1 MEILE
6 LCILPINRTNI
17 MYGARIN
24 YKKSMK
30 FLLVLVDKGLINP
43 SNPIEVRGSEYLI
56 NTEGIKI
63 LNDYRKIKN
72 LLSEIE
78 DKI

>member
-1 MEILE
+1 
-6 LCILPINRTNI
+6 

-63 LNDYRKIKN
+63 LNNYRKIKN